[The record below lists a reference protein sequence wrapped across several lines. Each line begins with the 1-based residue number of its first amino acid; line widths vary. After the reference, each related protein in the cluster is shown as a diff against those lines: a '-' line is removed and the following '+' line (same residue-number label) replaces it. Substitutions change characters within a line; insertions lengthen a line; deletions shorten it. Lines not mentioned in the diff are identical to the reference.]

1 MTNRTLILMIAL
13 SKAPIS
19 ISALDRFLNLTIVK
33 NVPLIFMHGTCQK
46 YIKEKKKN
54 IFDK

>member
-19 ISALDRFLNLTIVK
+19 ISALD
-33 NVPLIFMHGTCQK
+33 IFKSDYCQK
-46 YIKEKKKN
+46 CSFDIHAWNLSKIYQREKKN